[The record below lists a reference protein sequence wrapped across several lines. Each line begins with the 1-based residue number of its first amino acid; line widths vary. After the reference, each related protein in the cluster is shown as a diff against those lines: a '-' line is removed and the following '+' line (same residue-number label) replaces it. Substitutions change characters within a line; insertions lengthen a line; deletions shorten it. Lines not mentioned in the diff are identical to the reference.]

1 MYLNHVFL
9 DTSALVAPQNGEQL
23 IIRDEEETWECISF
37 RIKIVI
43 QRFLALFQTSI
54 DHLQVLEPVF
64 SMAGIQDKRVL
75 RRLHH
80 DLQIKGQDQH

>member
-9 DTSALVAPQNGEQL
+9 DTSALVAPQDGEQL

-43 QRFLALFQTSI
+43 Q
-54 DHLQVLEPVF
+54 
-64 SMAGIQDKRVL
+64 
-75 RRLHH
+75 
-80 DLQIKGQDQH
+80 